1 MTTTEIKELVAAKL
15 AGQGSAVDIGNALP
29 SVINALCDLVDAQA
43 QQLEKALVPIDIG
56 PMPTAI
62 KEINQEMVDAL
73 RSCCAISLGGT
84 IYPQLSAAAI
94 MDASY
99 YPEILPTVRQP
110 DTVFAIFGRFSNSG
124 GGFDMAQVF
133 WVCNDRDGYYI
144 EFVDY

>member
-1 MTTTEIKELVAAKL
+1 MTKEEIKAIVAAKI
-15 AGQGSAVDIGNALP
+15 AGQGSAIDAASVLP
-29 SVINALCDLVDAQA
+29 TVIDALCDLVDAQA
-43 QQLEKALVPIDIG
+43 QQLEKALMPIDIG
-56 PMPTAI
+56 PMPTAV
-62 KEINQEMVDAL
+62 KEINQEMVNAL

-99 YPEILPTVRQP
+99 YQEIVPTVRQP